1 MKLLFTGRGGA
12 GSWMVRG
19 EQLGAAMGATVKPMA
34 TVADMKGHDLVVV
47 VKRVPEAL
55 LEALKRSRVPWVY
68 DIVDAYPQP
77 GCSLWTPEQCKGWLF
92 HHLDALRP
100 PLGVIWPNRKMQE
113 DADVSRGAVVYHH
126 HRPGIKRNKI
136 SERISR
142 VGYEGSAKYL
152 DGWTTSLALE
162 CKRRNIEFVLNPAHI
177 ADLDIVIAMRGGAW
191 DGYAQ
196 RNWKSNVKLANA
208 HGSGTPFIGARESG
222 YQETSTGCEYW
233 ADTPRELAT
242 ALDWLESRDSRLTVH
257 ERFLS
262 KPYTVN
268 HAAGDMLCALKS
280 L

>member
-1 MKLLFTGRGGA
+1 MKVLITGKGTA
-12 GSWMVRG
+12 GSWIVRG
-19 EQLGAAMGATVKPMA
+19 EQLGAAMRATVKPMA
-34 TVADMKGHDLVVV
+34 TVQDMKAHDLVIL
-47 VKRVPEAL
+47 VKKTPEPL
-55 LEALKRSRVPWVY
+55 LEALRLSGVPWVY

-77 GCSLWTPEQCKGWLF
+77 GCSLWTREQALSWL
-92 HHLDALRP
+92 HHHVKTISP
-100 PLGVIWPNRKMQE
+100 PLGVIWPNEKMRV
-113 DADVSRGAVVYHH
+113 DSCLARGPVIYHH

-136 SERISR
+136 RARIER

-152 DGWTTSLALE
+152 DGWTAAISLE
-162 CKRRNIEFVLNPAHI
+162 CKRRGIEFVLNPAHI
-177 ADLDIVIAMRGGAW
+177 ADLDVIVAMRGGAW

-233 ADTPRELAT
+233 ADTPRELST
-242 ALDWLESRDSRLTVH
+242 ALDWLESKDARLTVH

-262 KPYTVN
+262 KPYTVDM
-268 HAAGDMLCALKS
+268 AAGDMLCALKS

>member
-1 MKLLFTGRGGA
+1 MKLLVTGRGGA
-12 GSWMVRG
+12 GSWSVRG

-34 TVADMKGHDLVVV
+34 TLQEIKAHDAVIV

-55 LEALKRSRVPWVY
+55 LAALRQSGVPWVY

-77 GCSLWTPEQCKGWLF
+77 GCSLWTAAQCMSWLDN
-92 HHLDALRP
+92 HVKTLNP
-100 PLGVIWPNRKMQE
+100 PLGVIWPNRRMQE
-113 DADVSRGAVVYHH
+113 DCSVPRGAVVYHH
-126 HRPGIKRNKI
+126 HRPAIARNKI
-136 SERISR
+136 RQQIKR

-152 DGWTTSLALE
+152 DGWIAAIGVE
-162 CKRRNIEFVLNPAHI
+162 CKRRGIEFALNPEHI
-177 ADLDIVIAMRGGAW
+177 ADLDVVIAMRGGCW

-208 HGSGTPFIGARESG
+208 HGSGTPFIGARERG
-222 YQETSTGCEYW
+222 YEETATGCEYW
-233 ADTPRELAT
+233 ADTPRELSR
-242 ALDWLESRDSRLTVH
+242 ALDWLETRDARLTVH

-262 KPYTVN
+262 KPYTVT